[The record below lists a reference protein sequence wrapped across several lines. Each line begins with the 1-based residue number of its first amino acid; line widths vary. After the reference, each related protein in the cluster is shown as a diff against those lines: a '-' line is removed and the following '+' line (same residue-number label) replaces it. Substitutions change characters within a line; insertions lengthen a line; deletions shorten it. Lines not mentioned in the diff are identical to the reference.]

1 MKFKDYCKKYLLSAL
16 FVIVAP
22 LYLLIWIFLIPAIIM
37 ILLYSTVWLI
47 WFLFNMFAW
56 WNIFIV
62 FGGLFI
68 TLFIGS
74 CLIIKLAEV
83 FESEW

>member
-37 ILLYSTVWLI
+37 ILLYSTV
-47 WFLFNMFAW
+47 
-56 WNIFIV
+56 
-62 FGGLFI
+62 
-68 TLFIGS
+68 FIGP